1 MIVLLH
7 RKKAARRANMIMSK
21 ALYQSGALVIAAAG
35 NWQESGI
42 GGALKASCR
51 PKGPHCIRSYGIP
64 CPDGKMRRRRSLL
77 FPRVNLAIFAPSRT
91 PCSRRIRTQ
100 RSYSAGP
107 PEPKR
112 PESFRVQPAA
122 VDDAPTAAAQA
133 LQICKQAQRR
143 KQKPKGGANRSGN
156 KKDFGGSGTSQR
168 SFSVSVN

>member
-1 MIVLLH
+1 
-7 RKKAARRANMIMSK
+7 
-21 ALYQSGALVIAAAG
+21 
-35 NWQESGI
+35 
-42 GGALKASCR
+42 
-51 PKGPHCIRSYGIP
+51 
-64 CPDGKMRRRRSLL
+64 MRRRRSLL

-133 LQICKQAQRR
+133 LQIHKQPNAGSKSRKGVPIEAGKKGFRR
-143 KQKPKGGANRSGN
+143 FRNKPAIILRFRELVRHRPPGPFRGKTKKGAKITVPHSLTGR
-156 KKDFGGSGTSQR
+156 TPPSQ
-168 SFSVSVN
+168 SCVNTNSSVKTE

>member
-1 MIVLLH
+1 MTVLLH
-7 RKKAARRANMIMSK
+7 RKK
-21 ALYQSGALVIAAAG
+21 SGALGKHNNVESPLSIRHPGYGGSLELAG
-35 NWQESGI
+35 KRNR
-42 GGALKASCR
+42 GGAQSELPAKRAAL
-51 PKGPHCIRSYGIP
+51 HTSYGIP

-112 PESFRVQPAA
+112 PESFRVHPAA

-133 LQICKQAQRR
+133 LQIHKQAQCR

>member
-1 MIVLLH
+1 
-7 RKKAARRANMIMSK
+7 MSK
-21 ALYQSGALVIAAAG
+21 ALYQSGTLVMAAAWS
-35 NWQESGI
+35 WQESGI
-42 GGALKASCR
+42 GGARKASCR

-112 PESFRVQPAA
+112 TESFRVQPAA

-133 LQICKQAQRR
+133 LQIHKQAQCR
-143 KQKPKGGANRSGN
+143 KQKPKGGANRSRN

>member
-1 MIVLLH
+1 
-7 RKKAARRANMIMSK
+7 MIMSK
-21 ALYQSGALVIAAAG
+21 ALYQSGALLWRQLETGRKA
-35 NWQESGI
+35 ES

-91 PCSRRIRTQ
+91 PCSRKIRTQ

-112 PESFRVQPAA
+112 TESFRVHPAA

-133 LQICKQAQRR
+133 LQIHKQAQCR
-143 KQKPKGGANRSGN
+143 KQKPKGGANRSRN

>member
-7 RKKAARRANMIMSK
+7 RKK
-21 ALYQSGALVIAAAG
+21 SGAPGKHDNVESPLSIRRPGYGGSRKLAG
-35 NWQESGI
+35 KRNR
-42 GGALKASCR
+42 GALKASCR

-133 LQICKQAQRR
+133 LQIHKQPNAGSKSR
-143 KQKPKGGANRSGN
+143 KGVPIEAETKRISA
-156 KKDFGGSGTSQR
+156 
-168 SFSVSVN
+168 VSEQASDHSPFP

>member
-21 ALYQSGALVIAAAG
+21 ALYQSGALVMAAAG

-77 FPRVNLAIFAPSRT
+77 FPRVNLAIFAPCRT

-112 PESFRVQPAA
+112 TESFRVQPAA

-133 LQICKQAQRR
+133 LQIHKQPNAGSKSR
-143 KQKPKGGANRSGN
+143 KGVPIEA
-156 KKDFGGSGTSQR
+156 GTKRISA
-168 SFSVSVN
+168 VSEQASDHSPFP

>member
-1 MIVLLH
+1 
-7 RKKAARRANMIMSK
+7 MSK
-21 ALYQSGALVIAAAG
+21 ALYQSGTLVMAAVWS
-35 NWQESGI
+35 WQESGI
-42 GGALKASCR
+42 GGGRIASCR
-51 PKGPHCIRSYGIP
+51 LQAAAKGPHCIRSYGIP

-77 FPRVNLAIFAPSRT
+77 FPRVNLAIFAPCRT